1 MAKRLIL
8 LIDAD
13 DTILDFNRS
22 EYEAIIKLCKDYR
35 LCEGREK
42 QFALDFK
49 KTNRRM
55 WDMFE
60 RGEITREQI
69 FYTRF
74 EELFEKYKIE
84 GKDVI
89 EVGDAYR
96 ENVAESKCIIYG
108 ARAFLKKVYPYHD
121 LYCITNGVTRTQK
134 LRLKNT
140 GLGRYFKKLY
150 ISQEIGLQKPSK
162 EYFDYVLE
170 DIGEYVREDTYI
182 IGDSLSS
189 DILGGKN
196 SGIKTILFN
205 RENKTIKDIVL
216 DYEVK
221 NYREL
226 EVLIDRLSDKGEL

>member
-22 EYEAIIKLCKDYR
+22 ENEAIIKLCKDYDF
-35 LCEGREK
+35 CNGKEK
-42 QFALDFK
+42 EFALDFK

-74 EELFEKYKIE
+74 EELFSRYDIT
-84 GKDVI
+84 GKDII
-89 EVGDAYR
+89 EIGDAYR
-96 ENVAESKCIIYG
+96 ENVAMSKCIIYG
-108 ARAFLKKVYPYHD
+108 ARTFLASIYKNHD

-140 GLGRYFKKLY
+140 GLGKYFKKLY
-150 ISQEIGLQKPSK
+150 ISQEIGLQKPYK
-162 EYFDYVLE
+162 DYFDYVLK
-170 DIGEYVREDTYI
+170 DIGDCDIENTYI

-205 RENKTIKDIVL
+205 KENKQIKDIVP
-216 DYEVK
+216 DYSVK
-221 NYREL
+221 NYTEL
-226 EVLIDRLSDKGEL
+226 KKLIDILSE